1 MSLRNFLVIAP
12 LGLALMSL
20 GGCNI
25 NRLVYR
31 ADVHQGNLITQE
43 VVEQLEV
50 GMSREQVVFLMGEPL
65 IKSLLRADR
74 WDYTYYLNP
83 RFGEPQTR
91 YMTLF
96 FDESNRL
103 VRIVHSEMPTE
114 RQADEMIMGLP
125 TDFDPKKQ
133 APLVETTA
141 PSANTS
147 ENVPVSHLAE

>member
-50 GMSREQVVFLMGEPL
+50 GMSREQVVF
-65 IKSLLRADR
+65 
-74 WDYTYYLNP
+74 
-83 RFGEPQTR
+83 
-91 YMTLF
+91 
-96 FDESNRL
+96 
-103 VRIVHSEMPTE
+103 
-114 RQADEMIMGLP
+114 
-125 TDFDPKKQ
+125 
-133 APLVETTA
+133 
-141 PSANTS
+141 
-147 ENVPVSHLAE
+147 